1 MASLD
6 TPNTITMPLMTD
18 SFLTQRK
25 SSASFLTNFAL
36 LRLSPARSPSPIL
49 SLPFD
54 IFLDQ
59 VFLYLHV
66 EDILCLRRVNKMFF
80 LLTHEPIIWKRF
92 LQAMTLPL
100 PPLRPY
106 YRYSLRSNDF
116 EIEQMVI
123 RAISLDDNWR
133 NHHTV
138 ARKHK
143 VIPTDRFIVEMK
155 LLPGGKYLVA
165 SETDEEGYRYSIAV
179 WLLDD
184 AHGPRVLARANMEVK
199 VFNLQAKYTKYQGQ
213 NGIMVSAVRRKFS
226 RKTFPWLNPSQFAP
240 NADIDSPVPFD
251 YEIACFSI
259 SLDQLEMM
267 SDADIVP
274 GSQKYYDIM
283 KVLAPPFRTM
293 AFMGSSQRME
303 HMSLFELN
311 EEPYIIFAQQPNRIV
326 LKNLST
332 GVRSTL
338 QCNPAHDHPDK
349 KHSISAIKALP
360 GQKDIFVIRTI
371 VIPNAPPLVLVQL
384 FDMPIAGE
392 KFKNNPRE
400 EAAID
405 DKYLSDFVIS
415 DCNTPSLGPD
425 HPKLRPTSGPPPP
438 ISVFARVADPNGV
451 MHFKMWP
458 EHIQEPPF
466 AGRPARTT
474 YRYAIRLFQN
484 QSLQLTGSNKAH
496 VLPGTDRAIIYHVP
510 EDDRSDTPPLVNL
523 RKYIDPGYP
532 HPDLPAPDPDEDVG
546 VLRSTR
552 RRVPHRVFS
561 TLKLPSIW
569 SKTLGKGLSAIA
581 WDEGIGRV
589 CITGDHDRLIRV
601 LDFADAPQTRHL
613 FAEWRRQQ
621 GYP

>member
-1 MASLD
+1 
-6 TPNTITMPLMTD
+6 
-18 SFLTQRK
+18 
-25 SSASFLTNFAL
+25 
-36 LRLSPARSPSPIL
+36 
-49 SLPFD
+49 
-54 IFLDQ
+54 
-59 VFLYLHV
+59 
-66 EDILCLRRVNKMFF
+66 MFF

-116 EIEQMVI
+116 EIEQMVT

-138 ARKHK
+138 ARRHK
-143 VIPTDRFIVEMK
+143 VIPTDKFIVEMK
-155 LLPGGKYLVA
+155 LLPGGKYLVV
-165 SETDEEGYRYSIAV
+165 SETDEEGFRYSISV

-184 AHGPRVLARANMEVK
+184 AHGPRVLARTHMDVK
-199 VFNLQAKYTKYQGQ
+199 VFNLQAKYTRYQGQ
-213 NGIMVSAVRRKFS
+213 NGIMVSFVRRKFS

-240 NADIDSPVPFD
+240 NAEIDSPVPFD
-251 YEIACFSI
+251 YEIACFCI
-259 SLDQLEMM
+259 ALDQLEAM

-274 GSQKYYDIM
+274 GSQKYYDRL
-283 KVLAPPFRTM
+283 KLLDPPFRTL

-303 HMSLFELN
+303 HVSLFELN
-311 EEPYIIFAQQPNRIV
+311 EEPYIIFVQQPSRIV

-349 KHSISAIKALP
+349 DQCYQSFARPEGYLRHPHDSHGIL
-360 GQKDIFVIRTI
+360 RT
-371 VIPNAPPLVLVQL
+371 PLVLVQL

-392 KFKNNPRE
+392 KFRNNPRE

-425 HPKLRPTSGPPPP
+425 HPKLRPTTALLLPSQ
-438 ISVFARVADPNGV
+438 SKWRNALQNVAGTHPGT
-451 MHFKMWP
+451 
-458 EHIQEPPF
+458 PF
-466 AGRPARTT
+466 AGRPPTT
-474 YRYAIRLFQN
+474 IYRYAIRLFQN

-523 RKYIDPGYP
+523 RKYVDPGYP

-546 VLRSTR
+546 VF
-552 RRVPHRVFS
+552 VPHAAEFRIGS
-561 TLKLPSIW
+561 SLP
-569 SKTLGKGLSAIA
+569 
-581 WDEGIGRV
+581 
-589 CITGDHDRLIRV
+589 
-601 LDFADAPQTRHL
+601 
-613 FAEWRRQQ
+613 
-621 GYP
+621 

>member
-1 MASLD
+1 
-6 TPNTITMPLMTD
+6 MPLMAD
-18 SFLTQRK
+18 SFLPQRK
-25 SSASFLTNFAL
+25 PSASFLTNFAL
-36 LRLSPARSPSPIL
+36 MRLSPARAPSPIL

-59 VFLYLHV
+59 IFLYLHV
-66 EDILCLRRVNKMFF
+66 EDIMCLRRVNKMFF

-116 EIEQMVI
+116 EIEQMVT

-138 ARKHK
+138 ARRHK
-143 VIPTDRFIVEMK
+143 VILTDKFIVEMK
-155 LLPGGKYLVA
+155 LLPGGKYLVV
-165 SETDEEGYRYSIAV
+165 SETDEEGYRYSISV

-184 AHGPRVLARANMEVK
+184 AHGPRVLARTDMDLK

-213 NGIMVSAVRRKFS
+213 NGIVISFVRRKFS

-240 NADIDSPVPFD
+240 NAEIDSPVPFD
-251 YEIACFSI
+251 YEIACFCI
-259 SLDQLEMM
+259 TLDQLEAM

-274 GSQKYYDIM
+274 GSQKYYDRLN
-283 KVLAPPFRTM
+283 VLDPPFRTL

-303 HMSLFELN
+303 HVSLFELN
-311 EEPYIIFAQQPNRIV
+311 EEPYIIFVQQPNRIV

-349 KHSISAIKALP
+349 EHSISAIKALP

-371 VIPNAPPLVLVQL
+371 RMAFSAPPLVLIQL

-392 KFKNNPRE
+392 KFRNNPRE

-425 HPKLRPTSGPPPP
+425 HPKLRTMSGPPPP
-438 ISVFARVADPNGV
+438 ISVFARAADPNGV

-458 EHIQEPPF
+458 KHIQVPPF
-466 AGRPARTT
+466 AGRPPRTT

-546 VLRSTR
+546 VLRTTR

-561 TLKLPSIW
+561 TLKMPSIW
-569 SKTLGKGLSAIA
+569 SKALGKGLAAIA

-589 CITGDHDRLIRV
+589 CMSGHHDRLIRI
-601 LDFADAPQTRHL
+601 LDFADAPQSRHL